1 MGLDGVELV
10 MAVEEEFQIAISD
23 SEASDCTTVRKLVEL
38 VHSRL
43 RQSSKDPCPSQH
55 SFYLARQ
62 KLIDLL
68 HVQRNEIKPDTNL
81 EEIIPRENRKSLW
94 KEVTTAMGEG
104 EFFRG
109 RLDRPKW
116 MTYSSFPVFLLLPCA
131 FLKFRYDF
139 PFTLALISS
148 LPVYVVLEW
157 ATRWLFSVEFPDGM
171 SKVKDLIKLVKS
183 LDSRTWSEEEVFA
196 KIRTITAEQL
206 GVDELMVTLDA
217 KFVDDL
223 GLC

>member
-23 SEASDCTTVRKLVEL
+23 SESNECTTVGKLVEL

-43 RQSSKDPCPSQH
+43 RHSSKDPCPSQH

-81 EEIIPRENRKSLW
+81 EEIFPKKNRKNLW
-94 KEVTTAMGEG
+94 KEVTTSMSEG

-116 MTYSSFPVFLLLPCA
+116 MSYSSFPAFLLLPCA
-131 FLKFRYDF
+131 ILKFLYGF

-148 LPVYVVLEW
+148 LPIYVVLEW
-157 ATRWLFSVEFPDGM
+157 ATRRLFSVEFPDGM

-183 LDSRTWSEEEVFA
+183 LDSKTWTKEDVFI

-206 GVDELMVTLDA
+206 GIDASLVTLDA